1 MSTPTGS
8 GFIPRRIAV
17 GLRDGVYRWWADAPP
32 GAGGRVYREASGYL
46 ADSDCILIGDRSRG
60 VDSPVEA
67 AVRAWRRETV
77 MAPIADAI
85 ARAYPGR
92 TAVFLMDGNDPARPW
107 VWRPDPSARPENLS
121 PWERRAVA
129 AAVAFRRFSVIVKD
143 LDDCRTWI
151 VEAVLGGTGI
161 VRLAREPESASV
173 RWLAR
178 AGARQRLMGRVL

>member
-32 GAGGRVYREASGYL
+32 GAGGRVYREASGY
-46 ADSDCILIGDRSRG
+46 
-60 VDSPVEA
+60 
-67 AVRAWRRETV
+67 
-77 MAPIADAI
+77 
-85 ARAYPGR
+85 R